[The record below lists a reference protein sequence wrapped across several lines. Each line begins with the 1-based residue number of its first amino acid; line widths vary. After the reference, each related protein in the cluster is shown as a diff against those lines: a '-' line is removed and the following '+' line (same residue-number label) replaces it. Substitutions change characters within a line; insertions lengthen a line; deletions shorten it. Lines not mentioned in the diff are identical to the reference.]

1 MKKYSLE
8 NWIEQ
13 QAAQQRRDARFGPL
27 DWLCVLI
34 LVSAFAGI
42 AWLGEGWL

>member
-13 QAAQQRRDARFGPL
+13 QAAQQRRDARFGL
-27 DWLCVLI
+27 GDWISAAI
-34 LVSAFAGI
+34 LLGTFAGI